1 MNQIAKY
8 SLTVV
13 AVLCLFVFGDRRGIK
28 SFSNPAKF
36 SRIYLPA
43 FEDSLGNDSSSTDPE
58 TVPETEADTETD
70 SSISLPFPFEDDPY
84 YEPGGA
90 NSPLYLDK
98 PSNVETTTEY
108 DPETNQY
115 NTTQTIGSDDYRN
128 PTYMTF
134 EEYQDYDMDKALQDY
149 WRDKSDAESFE
160 RQRAVIPKLNIASKI
175 VDRIFGGSTVDIR
188 PQGSAE
194 LTFAIK
200 TNKTDNPAL
209 PEKTRKNTTFD
220 FDEKIQM
227 SVTGSIGDKL
237 SLTTNYNTEATFDF
251 ENKMKL
257 EYTGDEDEII
267 KKIEAGNVA
276 LPLTGTLI
284 TGSQTLFGIKTQLQF
299 GKLMVTGVFSQEKG
313 KKQEIDVQGGAQTF
327 EFNVKADQYEENKHF
342 FLAQYFHDKY
352 ESALSNL
359 PLVNSGINITKIE
372 VWVTSRL
379 GQTTNIRNIAAFMD
393 LGERN
398 FYDTSGF
405 IQLGTFSQVPNADP
419 FDTSYLKA
427 TNTLYQILKDQ
438 YPNVRDIS
446 KINSTLFGTGLIL
459 GQDYEKVESARMLSA
474 SEFKYNSQLGFISL
488 NSGLTNDE
496 VLAVA
501 FQYTF
506 NGQTYQVGEFS
517 KGGIDQPEALI
528 VKLLKST
535 QINTS
540 LPTWDLMMK
549 NVYAV
554 GSYNVQQEGFL
565 LNILYKDPEVGVP
578 ANYLKEGIPGIV
590 RGVPLLKVF
599 NLDNLNVQLTQ
610 QPDGVFDFIN
620 GITINTSNGRIYFP
634 VLEPFG
640 QYLHDKITG
649 LADGVYDQTLET
661 VADKYTFHELY
672 DLTRSDAQQEHPEKN
687 RFSLD
692 GKYQSSSSSEISLNA
707 MNVPQGSVTVTA
719 GGAKLTENVD
729 YTVDYSLGRVKIINE
744 GILNSGTPIKISF
757 ESNTLFNIQSKT
769 LMGARLDYRVSKD
782 LNIGGTALHLT
793 ERPITQKINIGDEPI
808 SNTIWGLD
816 ADYRTDVPM
825 LTKMV
830 DKLPVINTKVP
841 STLTVSGEFANLI
854 PGHSKAVGKEGISY
868 IDDFEGSR
876 STIDLK
882 SFSSWGLASTPL
894 GAIGPGGNVLFP
906 EAAYSDSLV
915 YGFNRSK
922 TAWYIIDP
930 LFSYDNNL
938 TPDHI
943 KGSAIQ
949 SHDYMRAIIETELF
963 PNKELSSQQLQN
975 LPVFDIAYYPNERGP
990 YNYNPDDI
998 KSDGSFE
1005 FPQTKWGGIMRSI
1018 NTNDFEAANIEFI
1031 EFWMMDPFHA
1041 SQGFQNTTGGDLYI
1055 NLGNIS
1061 EDMLKDGK
1069 KSYENGLPASA
1080 DVRDVDTTAFGRVPS
1095 KPPIVD
1101 AFANSENSR
1110 QFQDVGMDGL
1120 SDADEATFFA
1130 DYLAQLQGNVDQ
1142 AAYDRASADPSSDN
1156 YNYFRDD
1163 DFDAAATDIL
1173 KRYRMY
1179 NGHEGNSPTTEIYE
1193 LQNADKYPTSS
1204 TTLPNKEDINR
1215 DVTLDEKE
1223 SYFQYRISLRPQDMD
1238 VVGQNYITDVV
1249 TGSGTRKDGSVIDV
1263 KWYQFKIPIKNPER
1277 AIGTIQDF
1285 KSIRFIRMFFHDF
1298 SETVVCRLAKFGLVR
1313 SEWRKY
1319 ECEGNNDCLDP
1330 GEYLTEDGD
1339 ETTFDVSVVNIE
1351 ENGSRIPVSYEVPPG
1366 IDRESNIQTAELVAL
1381 NEQALSLKVCKLE
1394 DGHSRSAYKIT
1405 DFDLRSYKKLKMF
1418 VHAEDASPGGDELNN
1433 GDLRIFIRL
1442 GSDFTDNYYEY
1453 EIPLQLTSWYSSG
1466 PENIWPD
1473 ANAFNFEFSVLHQ
1486 VKQARNI
1493 AGWPITVRYPES
1505 GSPHGANLIYVKGTP
1520 DLSKLKTMMIG
1531 IRNPKKITS
1540 GGVDDGLD
1548 KCAEIWVNELR
1559 LAGFDEKAGWAATA
1573 RVTAKLADFAI
1584 VNLSGG
1590 FRTPGFGS
1598 IEKKVSERDRET
1610 TLQYDISSTL
1620 QMGQFIPEKVGIKIP
1635 MYIGYSEIVK
1645 KPQYNPLDGDI
1656 LMKDALEEY
1665 DPNGQ
1670 DSLKKRVRDLTK
1682 RKSIN
1687 FTNVKKV
1694 KGKNSKKSHF
1704 YDVENLALSYAYTED
1719 YHEDIDIE
1727 FSSIRTHRG
1736 ALAYNFNNKPKN
1748 YKPFAKAKSLRKKK
1762 YLRLIKD
1769 FNFYLVP
1776 SRVSFRTEM
1785 DRRFSESKLR
1795 NLSGYDLIID
1805 PLYAKSWT
1813 WDRMYDVK
1821 YDISKALKFDFKAT
1835 NRAFIDEPDGRI
1847 DTKTKRDS
1855 VKKNLYSKERGF
1867 GRTTNYFHQANV
1879 SYTVPLNKF
1888 PLTNW
1893 LTTTLRYGT
1902 TYDWLSG
1909 PYDFTDGHNDTLD
1922 LGHTIKNSN
1931 AKQLNAQANM
1941 VTLYNKIKY
1950 LKKINTKY
1958 NKRKR
1963 QKVKQPEYKE
1973 VKFEKENVKFVAR
1986 KPKGIFHELNTKDI
2000 TSVEVFDKNGKKIKG
2015 KLYITNKN
2023 KITYELKT
2031 DLKEAKIVIKA
2042 KKKRRLDLEKILEL
2056 TALTLMSTKKISVTY
2071 SQNNSTVIPGY
2082 LKRTQYIGQDWSS
2095 SVNAPGMDFLFGYQP
2110 DTTWLTDAARN
2121 GWISKS
2127 RSQYL
2132 TYNQTKTKNLSI
2144 KATLEPIANLRID
2157 ITANR
2162 NETRRYS
2169 EVFRDST
2176 GTGDYF
2182 VHQSPVES
2190 GNFSISFFS
2199 LGSMFTKDSKE
2210 YESKTWNEFKANR
2223 TKVAA
2228 ELREE
2233 YAKRNDSISN
2243 PDDVRGFNETS
2254 QEVLLP
2260 AFLEAYGG
2268 VKSKNTIFDPFIKM
2282 PKPNWRVNYDGLTK
2296 IPFFNRYFKKI
2307 TIGHGYRSSYSV
2319 SSFTTNNKY
2328 DEGGGV
2334 DYTTIVDAN
2343 NNLLP
2348 RYEIDQVTISEQ
2360 LSPLFK
2366 IDMTWKS
2373 SLLTRFEWKKT
2384 RNITMSFSN
2393 NQLTEVRGD
2402 EYIVGLGYRFKDV
2415 KLPIKIGKKKK
2426 KLESDINVKA
2436 DFSVR
2441 SNTTIIRRLVEETD
2455 DPLKGQRITTIN
2467 VTADYMINQ
2476 RFSIQ
2481 AFYKRNSNK
2490 PFVSNLF
2497 KTSNSS
2503 FGITVRF
2510 TLAP

>member
-1 MNQIAKY
+1 LRQIAKY

-13 AVLCLFVFGDRRGIK
+13 AVLCLFVFGDRRGVK
-28 SFSNPAKF
+28 SFSSPTKSSKF
-36 SRIYLPA
+36 YLAPVV
-43 FEDSLGNDSSSTDPE
+43 DSLENDSSSTD
-58 TVPETEADTETD
+58 TETEDGSETD

-84 YEPGGA
+84 YEPA
-90 NSPLYLDK
+90 ESNSPLYLNN
-98 PSNVETTTEY
+98 PSNVQTTTEY

-115 NTTQTIGSDDYRN
+115 NTTQTIGSDDYRS
-128 PTYMTF
+128 PSYMTF

-149 WRDKSDAESFE
+149 WRDKADAESFE

-257 EYTGDEDEII
+257 EYSGDEDEII

-313 KKQEIDVQGGAQTF
+313 KKSEIDVQGGAQTF

-342 FLAQYFHDKY
+342 FLAQHFKDNY
-352 ESALSNL
+352 EPALSNL

-379 GQTTNIRNIAAFMD
+379 GNTNDIRNIAAFMD

-398 FYDTSGF
+398 FYDISGF
-405 IQLGTFSQVPNADP
+405 IQPGPFGTVPNADP
-419 FDTSYLKA
+419 FDTNYVQA
-427 TNTLYQILKDQ
+427 TNTLYEIIKDQ
-438 YPNVRDIS
+438 YPDVRDVS
-446 KINSTLFGTGLIL
+446 KINSTLFGTGLVL
-459 GQDYEKVESARMLSA
+459 GQDYEKVESARMLKA
-474 SEFKYNSQLGFISL
+474 SEFKYNAQLGFISL

-496 VLAVA
+496 ILAVA
-501 FQYTF
+501 FQYNY
-506 NGQTYQVGEFS
+506 NGKTYQVGEFS
-517 KGGIDQPEALI
+517 KGGIKAPEALI

-565 LNILYKDPEVGVP
+565 LNILYKDPAVGVP
-578 ANYLKEGIPGIV
+578 SNYLKEGIPEFV
-590 RGVPLLKVF
+590 KGVPLLKVF
-599 NLDNLNVQLTQ
+599 NLDNLNVQLTK

-649 LADGVYDQTLET
+649 KADGVYDDQLESI
-661 VADKYTFHELY
+661 ANKYTFHELY

-769 LMGARLDYRVSKD
+769 LMGARLDYRASKD
-782 LNIGGTALHLT
+782 LNIGGTVLHLT

-816 ADYRTDVPM
+816 ANYRTDVPV
-825 LTKMV
+825 LTKVV
-830 DKLPVINTKVP
+830 DALPVISTKAP
-841 STLTVSGEFANLI
+841 STFTVEGEFANLI
-854 PGHSKAVGKEGISY
+854 PGHSRAVGKEGISY

-882 SFSSWGLASTPL
+882 SFSSWGLASTPF
-894 GAIGPGGNVLFP
+894 GAVGPGGNELFP
-906 EAAYSDSLV
+906 EAAYSDSLP

-922 TAWYIIDP
+922 VSWYIIDP

-938 TPDHI
+938 TPEHI
-943 KGSAIQ
+943 KGSAMQ
-949 SHDYMRAIIETELF
+949 SNDYMREILETELF
-963 PNKELSSQQLQN
+963 PNKEISQRQFQQ
-975 LPVFDIAYYPNERGP
+975 LPVFDIAYYPSERGP
-990 YNYNPDDI
+990 YNYDPNNVNA
-998 KSDGSFE
+998 DGSLSIPE
-1005 FPQTKWGGIMRSI
+1005 NRWGGIMRSI

-1031 EFWMMDPFHA
+1031 EFWMMDPFHF
-1041 SQGFQNTTGGDLYI
+1041 SQGNENTTGGDLYI
-1055 NLGNIS
+1055 NLGSIS
-1061 EDMLKDGK
+1061 EDVLKDGK
-1069 KSYENGLPASA
+1069 KSYENGLPTSST
-1080 DVRDVDTTAFGRVPS
+1080 VSDVDSTAFGRVPS
-1095 KPPIVD
+1095 KPPVVD
-1101 AFANSENSR
+1101 AFDNSQDSR
-1110 QFQDVGMDGL
+1110 LFQDVGMDGL
-1120 SDADEATFFA
+1120 SDADEVTYFA
-1130 DYLAQLQGNVDQ
+1130 DYLSQLQTNVNSTAYDQ
-1142 AAYDRASADPSSDN
+1142 ALADPSSDN

-1173 KRYRMY
+1173 ERYRMY

-1193 LQNADKYPTSS
+1193 AQNADGYPTSS

-1238 VVGQNYITDVV
+1238 VVGQNHITDIV
-1249 TGSGTRKDGSVIDV
+1249 TGTGTRKDGSAIDV
-1263 KWYQFKIPIKNPER
+1263 KWYQFKIPIKTPER

-1285 KSIRFIRMFFHDF
+1285 KSIRFMRMFFHDF
-1298 SETVVCRLAKFGLVR
+1298 SDTIVCRMAKFGLVR

-1319 ECEGNNDCLDP
+1319 ECANNNNCLDP
-1330 GEYLTEDGD
+1330 GEYITDDDFD

-1351 ENGSRIPVSYEVPPG
+1351 ENGSRIPVPYVLPPD
-1366 IDRESNIQTAELVAL
+1366 IIRESNIQTADLVAL

-1418 VHAEDASPGGDELNN
+1418 VHAEDASPGGDELAN

-1453 EIPLQLTSWYSSG
+1453 EIPLQLTPWGSTDDVV
-1466 PENIWPD
+1466 IWPES
-1473 ANAFNFEFSVLHQ
+1473 NAFNFEFSALHE
-1486 VKQARNI
+1486 VKQARNVV
-1493 AGWPITVRYPES
+1493 GWPITVRYPEA

-1531 IRNPKKITS
+1531 IRNPKKVN
-1540 GGVDDGLD
+1540 GGSADDGFD

-1573 RVTAKLADFAI
+1573 RMTAKLADFAI

-1590 FRTPGFGS
+1590 VRTPGFGS

-1610 TLQYDISSTL
+1610 TLQYDVSSTMQL
-1620 QMGQFIPEKVGIKIP
+1620 GQFIPEKAGIKIP
-1635 MYIGYSEIVK
+1635 MYVGYSEVIK
-1645 KPQYNPLDGDI
+1645 TPQYNPLDGDI

-1665 DPNGQ
+1665 DPAGQ
-1670 DSLKKRVRDLTK
+1670 DSIKDIVRDVTK

-1694 KGKNSKKSHF
+1694 KGKGSGKSHF

-1719 YHEDIDIE
+1719 YHQDINLE
-1727 FSSIRTHRG
+1727 YSSIRNHRG
-1736 ALAYNFNNKPKN
+1736 GFSYNFSNKPKN
-1748 YKPFAKAKSLRKKK
+1748 YKPFAKVKKLRKKK

-1776 SRVSFRTEM
+1776 SRVSFRTDM
-1785 DRRFSESKLR
+1785 NRNFSESKLR

-1805 PLYAKSWT
+1805 PIYAKNWT
-1813 WDRMYDVK
+1813 WYRMYDLK

-1847 DTKTKRDS
+1847 DTEEKKDS
-1855 VKKNLYSKERGF
+1855 VTGNLADF
-1867 GRTTNYFHQANV
+1867 GRTTNYFHSSNI

-1893 LTTTLRYGT
+1893 LTTTLRYGS

-1909 PYDFTDGHNDTLD
+1909 PYDLSDGHNENDSLD

-1931 AKQLNAQANM
+1931 TKQLNAQANM

-1950 LKKINTKY
+1950 LKKINTAY

-1973 VKFEKENVKFVAR
+1973 VKFEKEGVKFIAR
-1986 KPKGIFHELNTKDI
+1986 KPKGLFHELNTKDI
-2000 TSVEVFDKNGKKIKG
+2000 TSIEVFDKNGKKVKG
-2015 KLYITNKN
+2015 KLFITNKN

-2031 DLKEAKIVIKA
+2031 DLKDAKVVIKA
-2042 KKKRRLDLEKILEL
+2042 KKKRGIDLAKILEM

-2071 SQNNSTVIPGY
+2071 SENNGTILPGY

-2110 DTTWLTDAARN
+2110 DTSWIMDAAQN
-2121 GWISKS
+2121 GWMSKS
-2127 RSQYL
+2127 ASQYMN
-2132 TYNQTKTKNLSI
+2132 YQQTKTKNLSI
-2144 KATLEPIANLRID
+2144 KATLEPIANLRVD
-2157 ITANR
+2157 ITMNR

-2169 EVFRDST
+2169 EIFRDST
-2176 GTGDYF
+2176 GSGDYF

-2210 YESKTWNEFKANR
+2210 YDSETWNEFKANR
-2223 TKVAA
+2223 TTVAA

-2233 YAKRNDSISN
+2233 YARRNPNVSDPNQVS
-2243 PDDVRGFNETS
+2243 GFNETS

-2268 VKSKNTIFDPFIKM
+2268 VDSKNTIFDPFIKM
-2282 PKPNWRVNYDGLTK
+2282 PKPNWRLNYDGLTK

-2319 SSFTTNNKY
+2319 SSFTTNRKY
-2328 DEGGGV
+2328 DEGGGA
-2334 DYTTIVDAN
+2334 DYTTVVDAN
-2343 NNLLP
+2343 EDLLP
-2348 RYEIDQVTISEQ
+2348 RYEINQVTISEQ

-2366 IDMTWKS
+2366 IDMTWKN

-2384 RNITMSFSN
+2384 RNLAMSFTN

-2426 KLESDINVKA
+2426 KLQSDVNIKA

-2455 DPLKGQRITTIN
+2455 DPLKGQQITSIN
-2467 VTADYMINQ
+2467 VTADYTINQ

-2481 AFYKRNSNK
+2481 AFYKRNGNK

-2503 FGITVRF
+2503 FGLTVRF

>member
-8 SLTVV
+8 SLTVI
-13 AVLCLFVFGDRRGIK
+13 AILCLFVFGDSRGIK
-28 SFSNPAKF
+28 SFSSPTKF
-36 SRIYLPA
+36 SRFYLPA
-43 FEDSLGNDSSSTDPE
+43 FEDSLGNDSSSTD
-58 TVPETEADTETD
+58 TESDAETD
-70 SSISLPFPFEDDPY
+70 IVTDADSGISLPFPFEDNNY
-84 YEPGGA
+84 YEPPGGST
-90 NSPLYLDK
+90 SPLYLNK

-115 NTTQTIGSDDYRN
+115 NTTQTIGSEDYRN

-134 EEYQDYDMDKALQDY
+134 DEYQDYDMDKALREY
-149 WRDKSDAESFE
+149 WQSKSESESFD
-160 RQRAVIPKLNIASKI
+160 RQRAVLPKLNIASKI

-257 EYTGDEDEII
+257 EYSGDEDEII

-313 KKQEIDVQGGAQTF
+313 KKSEIDVQGGAQTF

-342 FLAQYFHDKY
+342 FLAQYFHDSY
-352 ESALSNL
+352 EPALSNL

-379 GQTTNIRNIAAFMD
+379 GQTNNIRNIAAFMD
-393 LGERN
+393 LGERT

-405 IQLGTFSQVPNADP
+405 IQPGPFSQVPNADP
-419 FDTSYLKA
+419 FDTSYLRA
-427 TNTLYQILKDQ
+427 TNTLYQILKEQ
-438 YPNVRDIS
+438 YPDLRDIS
-446 KINSTLFGTGLIL
+446 KINSTLFGTGLVL

-501 FQYTF
+501 FQYTY
-506 NGQTYQVGEFS
+506 NGETYQVGEFA
-517 KGGIDQPEALI
+517 KGGIDQPLSLI

-554 GSYNVQQEGFL
+554 GSYNIQQEGFL

-590 RGVPLLKVF
+590 KGVPLLKVF
-599 NLDNLNVQLTQ
+599 NLDNLNVQLAK
-610 QPDGVFDFIN
+610 QPDGVFDFIP

-640 QYLHDKITG
+640 QYLKDKITG
-649 LADGVYDQTLET
+649 KADGQYDTNL
-661 VADKYTFHELY
+661 VAIANKYTFHELY

-692 GKYQSSSSSEISLNA
+692 GKYRSSSSSEISLNA
-707 MNVPQGSVTVTA
+707 MNVPPGSVTVTA

-782 LNIGGTALHLT
+782 LNIGGTVLHLT

-816 ADYRTDVPM
+816 ADYRTDVPV

-830 DKLPVINTKVP
+830 DWLPVINTKAP
-841 STLTVSGEFANLI
+841 STLTISGEFANLI

-906 EAAYSDSLV
+906 EAEYSDSLP

-922 TAWYIIDP
+922 IAWYIIDP

-943 KGSAIQ
+943 KGSAMQ
-949 SHDYMRAIIETELF
+949 SNDYMRGIIETELF

-975 LPVFDIAYYPNERGP
+975 LPVFDIAYYPKERGP
-990 YNYNPDDI
+990 YNYDPNNVDPT
-998 KSDGSFE
+998 DGSFSNPE
-1005 FPQTKWGGIMRSI
+1005 SRWGGIMRSI

-1031 EFWMMDPFHA
+1031 EFWMMDPFHN
-1041 SQGFQNTTGGDLYI
+1041 SQGIQNIKGGDLYI
-1055 NLGNIS
+1055 NLGSIS
-1061 EDMLKDGK
+1061 EDVLKDGK
-1069 KSYENGLPASA
+1069 KSYENGLPTSA
-1080 DVRDVDTTAFGRVPS
+1080 TVTDVDTTAFGRVPS
-1095 KPPIVD
+1095 KPPVVD

-1110 QFQDVGMDGL
+1110 QFQDVGLDGL
-1120 SDADEATFFA
+1120 SDADEITFFA
-1130 DYLAQLQGNVDQ
+1130 DYLSQMATNYGS
-1142 AAYDRASADPSSDN
+1142 ASVPHEMAKADPSSDN

-1163 DFDAAATDIL
+1163 DFDAASTNIL
-1173 KRYRMY
+1173 ERYRMY
-1179 NGHEGNSPTTEIYE
+1179 NGHEGNSPTTNIYE
-1193 LQNADKYPTSS
+1193 TQNADKYPTSS

-1238 VVGQNYITDVV
+1238 VVGQNYITDIV
-1249 TGSGTRKDGSVIDV
+1249 TGSGTRKDGSAIDV

-1285 KSIRFIRMFFHDF
+1285 KSIRFIRLFFHDF
-1298 SETVVCRLAKFGLVR
+1298 SERVICRLAKFGLVR

-1319 ECEGNNDCLDP
+1319 ECANNNDCLEP
-1330 GEYLTEDGD
+1330 GEYLSDDDFD

-1351 ENGSRIPVSYEVPPG
+1351 ENGSRIPISYVVPPG

-1405 DFDLRSYKKLKMF
+1405 DFDLRSYKRLKMF

-1453 EIPLQLTSWYSSG
+1453 EIPLQLTPWGASFDG
-1466 PENIWPD
+1466 DVWPG
-1473 ANAFNFEFSVLHQ
+1473 ANAFDFEFSALQQ

-1493 AGWPITVRYPES
+1493 AGWPITLRYPES
-1505 GSPHGANLIYVKGTP
+1505 GSPHRQNLIYVKGTP
-1520 DLSKLKTMMIG
+1520 DLSKVKTMMIG
-1531 IRNPKKITS
+1531 IRNPKKITN
-1540 GGVDDGLD
+1540 GGADDGFD
-1548 KCAEIWVNELR
+1548 KCAKIWVNELR

-1610 TLQYDISSTL
+1610 TLHYDISSTL
-1620 QMGQFIPEKVGIKIP
+1620 QMGQFIPDKIGIKIP
-1635 MYIGYSEIVK
+1635 MYVGYSEILK

-1656 LMKDALEEY
+1656 LMKDALKPY
-1665 DPNGQ
+1665 DPAGQ
-1670 DSLKKRVRDLTK
+1670 DSLKKLVRDLTK

-1704 YDVENLALSYAYTED
+1704 YDVENLALTYAYTED
-1719 YHEDIDIE
+1719 YHEDINVE

-1736 ALAYNFNNKPKN
+1736 ALAYNFSNKPKN
-1748 YKPFAKAKSLRKKK
+1748 YKPFAKVKSLRRKK

-1776 SRVSFRTEM
+1776 SRLSFRTEM
-1785 DRRFSESKLR
+1785 NRRFSESKLR

-1805 PLYAKSWT
+1805 TLFAKQWT
-1813 WDRMYDVK
+1813 WDRMYDLK

-1847 DTKTKRDS
+1847 DTKEKKHE
-1855 VKKNLYSKERGF
+1855 VKENLYDF
-1867 GRTTNYFHQANV
+1867 GRTTNYFHSANV

-1893 LTTTLRYGT
+1893 LTTTVRYGAK
-1902 TYDWLSG
+1902 YDWLSAPLG
-1909 PYDFTDGHNDTLD
+1909 LEDTEGNP

-1931 AKQLNAQANM
+1931 SKQLRGQANM

-1950 LKKINTKY
+1950 LKRINTKY

-1973 VKFEKENVKFVAR
+1973 VKFEKEGVKFIAR

-2000 TSVEVFDKNGKKIKG
+2000 TSIEVFDKNGKKIKG
-2015 KLYITNKN
+2015 KLFITNKN
-2023 KITYELKT
+2023 KVTYELKV
-2031 DLKEAKIVIKA
+2031 DLKDAKVVIKA
-2042 KKKRRLDLEKILEL
+2042 KKKRGLDLEKILEL

-2071 SQNNSTVIPGY
+2071 SENNGTVIPGY
-2082 LKRTQYIGQDWSS
+2082 LKRTQYIGQDWST

-2110 DTTWLTDAARN
+2110 DTTWLSNAARN
-2121 GWISKS
+2121 GWLSKS
-2127 RSQYL
+2127 ASQYIS
-2132 TYNQTKTKNLSI
+2132 YNQTKTKNLSI
-2144 KATLEPIANLRID
+2144 KATLEPLPNLRID

-2169 EVFRDST
+2169 EIFRDST
-2176 GTGDYF
+2176 GTGNNF

-2199 LGSMFTKDSKE
+2199 LGSMFVKDSKE
-2210 YESKTWNEFKANR
+2210 YESKTFDEFKANR
-2223 TKVAA
+2223 ARVAA

-2233 YAKRNDSISN
+2233 YARRNPNVSD
-2243 PDDVRGFNETS
+2243 PDQVTGFNETS

-2307 TIGHGYRSSYSV
+2307 TIGHGYRSSYSI
-2319 SSFTTNNKY
+2319 STFTTNRKY
-2328 DEGGGV
+2328 DEGGGE
-2334 DYTTIVDAN
+2334 DYTTIIDAN
-2343 NNLLP
+2343 ENLLP

-2366 IDMTWKS
+2366 IDMTWKN

-2384 RNITMSFSN
+2384 RNLTMSFSN

-2402 EYIVGLGYRFKDV
+2402 EYIFGLGYRFKDV
-2415 KLPIKIGKKKK
+2415 KLPIKVGKQKK
-2426 KLESDINVKA
+2426 KLQSDINVKA

-2455 DPLKGQRITTIN
+2455 DPLKGQRITSIN
-2467 VTADYMINQ
+2467 ITADYMINQ
-2476 RFSIQ
+2476 RFSLQ
-2481 AFYKRNSNK
+2481 AFYKRNGNK

>member
-1 MNQIAKY
+1 MKQIAKY
-8 SLTVV
+8 SLTVI
-13 AVLCLFVFGDRRGIK
+13 AVLCLFVFGDKRGVK
-28 SFSNPAKF
+28 SFSSPTKPSGF
-36 SRIYLPA
+36 YIPTV
-43 FEDSLGNDSSSTDPE
+43 EDSLAKDSISTDN
-58 TVPETEADTETD
+58 TEESETD
-70 SSISLPFPFEDDPY
+70 SSISLPFPFEDNGNTSPT
-84 YEPGGA
+84 GGSG
-90 NSPLYLDK
+90 SPLYLSK
-98 PSNVETTTEY
+98 PSNIQTTTEY

-115 NTTQTIGSDDYRN
+115 NTTQTIGSEDYRN

-134 EEYQDYDMDKALQDY
+134 EEYQDYDMDKALQEY
-149 WRDKSDAESFE
+149 WQNKSESESFE

-209 PEKTRKNTTFD
+209 PEKSRKNTTFD

-276 LPLTGTLI
+276 LPLSGTLI

-313 KKQEIDVQGGAQTF
+313 KKSEIDVKGGAQTF
-327 EFNVKADQYEENKHF
+327 EYNVRADQYEENKHF
-342 FLAQYFHDKY
+342 FLAQYFHDNY
-352 ESALSNL
+352 EPALRNL

-379 GQTTNIRNIAAFMD
+379 GQTKNIRSIAAFMD
-393 LGERN
+393 LGEQD
-398 FYDTSGF
+398 FFDTSDFVNPGP
-405 IQLGTFSQVPNADP
+405 FSLVPNADP
-419 FDTSYLKA
+419 FDTNYLKA
-427 TNTLYQILKDQ
+427 TNTLYQLLKDQ
-438 YPNVRDIS
+438 YPTIRDLS
-446 KINSTLFGTGLIL
+446 KINSTLFSTGLVL

-474 SEFKYNSQLGFISL
+474 SEFKFNSQLGFISL

-501 FQYTF
+501 FQFTF

-517 KGGIDQPEALI
+517 KGGIDEPNALI

-549 NVYAV
+549 NVYAI
-554 GSYNVQQEGFL
+554 GSYNVQQDGFL

-578 ANYLKEGIPGIV
+578 ANYLKEGHAEFV
-590 RGVPLLKVF
+590 KGVPLLRVF
-599 NLDNLNVQLTQ
+599 NLDNLNVQLTK

-649 LADGVYDQTLET
+649 EADGVYDKKLEPI
-661 VADKYTFHELY
+661 ADKYTFHELY

-707 MNVPQGSVTVTA
+707 MNVPPGSVTVAA
-719 GGAKLTENVD
+719 GGQKLTENVH
-729 YTVDYSLGRVKIINE
+729 YTVDYSLGRVKIIDE

-782 LNIGGTALHLT
+782 LNIGGTVLHLT

-816 ADYRTDVPM
+816 ADYRTDVPL

-830 DKLPVINTKVP
+830 DLLPVINTKAP
-841 STLTVSGEFANLI
+841 STVTVSGEFAHLI

-882 SFSSWGLASTPL
+882 SFSSWALASTPL
-894 GAIGPGGNVLFP
+894 GATGPGGNELFP
-906 EAAYSDSLV
+906 EAAFSDSLP
-915 YGFNRSK
+915 YGYKRSK
-922 TAWYIIDP
+922 LAWYIIDP

-943 KGSAIQ
+943 KGNAIQ
-949 SHDYMRAIIETELF
+949 SNDYMRSIIETELF
-963 PNKELSSQQLQN
+963 PNKELSNQQLQN
-975 LPVFDIAYYPNERGP
+975 LPVFDLAYYPSERGP
-990 YNYNPDDI
+990 YNYDPVNVESNGDL
-998 KSDGSFE
+998 SFPE
-1005 FPQTKWGGIMRSI
+1005 TRWGGIMRSI

-1031 EFWMMDPFHA
+1031 EFWMMDPFHL
-1041 SQGFQNTTGGDLYI
+1041 SQGIGNDGSGGDLYL
-1055 NLGNIS
+1055 NLGSIS
-1061 EDMLKDGK
+1061 EDVLKDGK
-1069 KSYENGLPASA
+1069 KSYENGLPTSSLVV
-1080 DVRDVDTTAFGRVPS
+1080 DVETTAFGRVPS
-1095 KPPIVD
+1095 KPPVVD
-1101 AFANSENSR
+1101 AFANSKDSR
-1110 QFQDVGMDGL
+1110 LFQDVGMDGL
-1120 SDADEATFFA
+1120 SDADEADFFA
-1130 DYLAQLQGNVDQ
+1130 TYLNQLKGIVSS
-1142 AAYDRASADPSSDN
+1142 AAYDKAAADPSSDN

-1163 DFDAAATDIL
+1163 DFDAKSTNIL
-1173 KRYRMY
+1173 ERYRMY

-1193 LQNADKYPTSS
+1193 TQNSDKYPTSS

-1223 SYFQYRISLRPQDMD
+1223 SYFQYRISLRPQDMI
-1238 VVGQNYITDVV
+1238 VGQNHITDVV
-1249 TGSGTRKDGSVIDV
+1249 TGTGQKKDGTAINV
-1263 KWYQFKIPIKNPER
+1263 KWYQFKVPIKNPER
-1277 AIGTIQDF
+1277 VVGTIQDF
-1285 KSIRFIRMFFHDF
+1285 KSIRFMRMFFHNF
-1298 SETVVCRLAKFGLVR
+1298 SDTIVCRLAKFGLVR

-1319 ECEGNNDCLDP
+1319 ECVDNNDCLDP
-1330 GEYLTEDGD
+1330 GEYLNDDDFD

-1351 ENGSRIPVSYEVPPG
+1351 ENGSRTPVPYAIPPDIV
-1366 IDRESNIQTAELVAL
+1366 REQNVQTADLVAL
-1381 NEQALSLKVCKLE
+1381 NEQALSLKVCGLE

-1405 DFDLRSYKKLKMF
+1405 DFDFRSYKKLKMF
-1418 VHAEDASPGGDELNN
+1418 VHAEDASPGGDELSH

-1453 EIPLQLTSWYSSG
+1453 EIPLRLTPWGTSV
-1466 PENIWPD
+1466 ENKEAIWPEI
-1473 ANAFNFEFSVLHQ
+1473 NEFNFEFSALHE
-1486 VKQARNI
+1486 VKQARNVANWSI
-1493 AGWPITVRYPES
+1493 NVRYPES
-1505 GSPHGANLIYVKGTP
+1505 GSPHGPNLIYVKGTP

-1531 IRNPKKITS
+1531 IRNPKKIVA
-1540 GGVDDGLD
+1540 GGTDDGLD

-1559 LAGFDEKAGWAATA
+1559 LAGFDEKSGWAATA
-1573 RVTAKLADFAI
+1573 RMTAKLADFAI

-1590 FRTPGFGS
+1590 VRTPGFGS

-1610 TLQYDISSTL
+1610 TLQYDVSSTMQL
-1620 QMGQFIPEKVGIKIP
+1620 GQFIPDKIGLKIP
-1635 MYIGYSEIVK
+1635 MYVGYSETLK

-1670 DSLKKRVRDLTK
+1670 DSLKKLVRDLTK

-1694 KGKNSKKSHF
+1694 RGKGSGKSQF
-1704 YDVENLALSYAYTED
+1704 YDIENIALTYAYTED
-1719 YHEDIDIE
+1719 YHEDINVE
-1727 FSSIRTHRG
+1727 FSSLRNHHG
-1736 ALAYNFNNKPKN
+1736 SLSYNFSNKPKN
-1748 YKPFAKAKSLRKKK
+1748 YKPFAKVKSLRKNK
-1762 YLRLIKD
+1762 YLRLVKD
-1769 FNFYLVP
+1769 FNFYLAP
-1776 SRVSFRTEM
+1776 SRLSFRTNM
-1785 DRRFSESKLR
+1785 DRRFGESKLR

-1805 PLYAKSWT
+1805 TLFAKQWT
-1813 WDRMYDVK
+1813 WDRMYNIK
-1821 YDISKALKFDFKAT
+1821 YDISKALKFNFKAT
-1835 NRAFIDEPDGRI
+1835 NLAFIDEPDGRL
-1847 DTKTKRDS
+1847 DTETKKDS
-1855 VKKNLYSKERGF
+1855 VKGNLGDL
-1867 GRTTNYFHQANV
+1867 GRTTDYKHSANL
-1879 SYTVPLNKF
+1879 SFTVPLNKF

-1893 LTTTLRYGT
+1893 LSTTLKYGS
-1902 TYDWLSG
+1902 TYSWMSG
-1909 PYDFTDGHNDTLD
+1909 PYDLTDGRNDTLD

-1931 AKQLNAQANM
+1931 TRQLNGQANM
-1941 VTLYNKIKY
+1941 VTLYNKVKY
-1950 LKKINTKY
+1950 LKRINAKY

-1973 VKFEKENVKFVAR
+1973 VKFEKDGVKFVAR

-2015 KLYITNKN
+2015 KLFITNKN
-2023 KITYELKT
+2023 KITYELKV
-2031 DLKEAKIVIKA
+2031 DLKDAKIVIKA
-2042 KKKRRLDLEKILEL
+2042 KKKRGMDLERILEL

-2071 SQNNSTVIPGY
+2071 SENNGTIIPGY
-2082 LKRTQYIGQDWSS
+2082 LRRTQYIGQDWSTGT
-2095 SVNAPGMDFLFGYQP
+2095 NAPGMDFLFGYQP
-2110 DTTWLTDAARN
+2110 DTAWVTNAARN
-2121 GWISKS
+2121 GWLSKS
-2127 RSQYL
+2127 ASQYMS
-2132 TYNQTKTKNLSI
+2132 YQQTKTKNLSI
-2144 KATLEPIANLRID
+2144 KATLEPIANLRVD
-2157 ITANR
+2157 ITMNR

-2176 GTGDYF
+2176 GTGDFF

-2199 LGSMFTKDSKE
+2199 LGTMFEKDNKE
-2210 YESKTWNEFKANR
+2210 YESETFKEFKTNR
-2223 TKVAA
+2223 TKVSG

-2233 YAKRNDSISN
+2233 YARRNPSVSDPN
-2243 PDDVRGFNETS
+2243 QVTGFNETS
-2254 QEVLLP
+2254 QEVMLP

-2268 VKSKNTIFDPFIKM
+2268 VDSKKTIFDPFIKM
-2282 PKPNWRVNYDGLTK
+2282 PKPNWRANYDGLTK
-2296 IPFFNRYFKKI
+2296 IPFFSRYFKKI

-2319 SSFTTNNKY
+2319 SSFTTNRKY
-2328 DEGGGV
+2328 DEGGGA

-2343 NNLLP
+2343 ENLLP

-2360 LSPLFK
+2360 LSPLIK
-2366 IDMTWKS
+2366 IDMTWKN

-2384 RNITMSFSN
+2384 RNITLSFSN

-2415 KLPIKIGKKKK
+2415 KLPFKIGKKKK
-2426 KLESDINVKA
+2426 KMQSDVNVKA

-2441 SNTTIIRRLVEETD
+2441 SNTTIIRRLVEETN
-2455 DPLKGQRITTIN
+2455 DPLKGQQITSIN
-2467 VTADYMINQ
+2467 VTADYKINQ
-2476 RFSIQ
+2476 RFTMQ
-2481 AFYKRNSNK
+2481 AFYKRNGNK

-2503 FGITVRF
+2503 FGITIRF